1 MTTLVSGVVQRQ
13 AQALPVTS
21 RPEATDRPLLKPG
34 MQADEVVDLRLELN
48 LAGADPALPMGTFFD
63 QQVRSAVV
71 AFQSSVGL
79 VPDGH
84 VGPKTWGALDFVAR
98 DRVPQADERNEMS
111 ARLTAALRA
120 KRAGDI
126 LGAAAIL
133 RTLDRAGNIPPEVRP
148 SFLFPLAECE
158 HQLGDFQEAT
168 RLYLEL
174 VAAPTTDDDTRR
186 NASQR
191 LREARLRQPPGK
203 LETEISGERREALK
217 TAGGPEATDRPLLKP
232 GMDAKEVVDLRL
244 ELNLAGAIPALSMGT
259 LYDDRVRTAVLEF
272 QRSAGLTPDGH
283 VGPKTWGAL
292 DFIARDRIP
301 DRTQR
306 DETSARFNAGLAL
319 KRAGDL
325 VGAAVIFRS
334 LYSTPNIPPE
344 VRPIFARA
352 LAECEHL
359 LGNFDEAIGLYLEFA
374 AAPALDD
381 ADRRIVSQRLR
392 EARLRQPPG
401 KLEITISD
409 ERRQEF
415 EREGRP
421 EATDRPLLKPGMSA
435 PEVVDLRLELN
446 LAGANPAVPMG
457 LFYDEPL
464 RTAVLAFQRS
474 AGLVTDGHVGPKTW
488 GALDFIARDRI
499 PDPAERDAFL
509 ATLTVAVRAKRAGDV
524 VGAAALL
531 RTLYRNPKLSPEVRT
546 ALRLPAR
553 RMRARTWEL
562 RRGNQPL
569 PRAARC
575 APDRRHHPSR
585 RFAAPARG
593 TPPAAAGQ
601 ARERDQQRAQ
611 ADVQRAS
618 ALARSRRPRDRPA
631 TVRAAATTALGPKL
645 RQWPAWPPTTPS
657 SLARSRTCA
666 SSSARSAASCV
677 PSPAARGSSPCWT
690 RSSRLRSG
698 SAGPT
703 TAHSG
708 CSRTASCTWWPTTAR
723 PEGGEYDSEH
733 PHALDRTTAA
743 GRAAL
748 ERRPV
753 HIPDIR
759 ADPEYTYPGPP
770 VLPLD
775 ARRTDHGR
783 GRADRRGRRSS
794 AASRKPFTDEHIE
807 LVQTFADQAAIAI
820 TNARLIEAV
829 ERQRTE
835 LARFVSPQVAE
846 LISSRGW
853 RAAPGRTPRLHL
865 VPLLRPARL
874 HRLRRDGR
882 ARGAVRR
889 PPRVPR
895 RARRAHPGVRRTLE
909 HFAGDGVM
917 VFFNDP
923 LAGRGPR
930 ASGGPAGARRT
941 GAVRRARPRAGESA
955 EPSSGS
961 ESASRPATRRSAGSA
976 SRAATTT
983 ARSGR

>member
-1 MTTLVSGVVQRQ
+1 MRSTEDGAAVVGDPARARELVLQSLELARALELPWVLKTPLSGYAAAWQDRGISSRRQRETAPARKLRRPSPSEPANRAADETKTSESPLIHLQRTAGNAAVTTLVSGVVLRQ

-98 DRVPQADERNEMS
+98 DRVPQADERNDMS
-111 ARLTAALRA
+111 TRLTAALRA
-120 KRAGDI
+120 KRAGDL

-301 DRTQR
+301 DRAQR

-334 LYSTPNIPPE
+334 LYNTPNIPPE

-488 GALDFIARDRI
+488 GALDFIARDRT

-509 ATLTVAVRAKRAGDV
+509 ATLTVATRAKRAGDV

-531 RTLYRNPKLSPEVRT
+531 RTLYRNPKLSPEVRMHFVFPLAECEH
-546 ALRLPAR
+546 ALGNFDEAISLFL
-553 RMRARTWEL
+553 EL
-562 RRGNQPL
+562 L
-569 PRAARC
+569 
-575 APDRRHHPSR
+575 
-585 RFAAPARG
+585 AAPLIDDTTR
-593 TPPAAAGQ
+593 
-601 ARERDQQRAQ
+601 RD
-611 ADVQRAS
+611 AS
-618 ALARSRRPRDRPA
+618 
-631 TVRAAATTALGPKL
+631 
-645 RQWPAWPPTTPS
+645 Q
-657 SLARSRTCA
+657 
-666 SSSARSAASCV
+666 
-677 PSPAARGSSPCWT
+677 
-690 RSSRLRSG
+690 RLR
-698 SAGPT
+698 
-703 TAHSG
+703 
-708 CSRTASCTWWPTTAR
+708 
-723 PEGGEYDSEH
+723 
-733 PHALDRTTAA
+733 
-743 GRAAL
+743 
-748 ERRPV
+748 
-753 HIPDIR
+753 
-759 ADPEYTYPGPP
+759 
-770 VLPLD
+770 
-775 ARRTDHGR
+775 
-783 GRADRRGRRSS
+783 
-794 AASRKPFTDEHIE
+794 
-807 LVQTFADQAAIAI
+807 
-820 TNARLIEAV
+820 EA
-829 ERQRTE
+829 
-835 LARFVSPQVAE
+835 
-846 LISSRGW
+846 
-853 RAAPGRTPRLHL
+853 
-865 VPLLRPARL
+865 
-874 HRLRRDGR
+874 RLRR
-882 ARGAVRR
+882 
-889 PPRVPR
+889 PP
-895 RARRAHPGVRRTLE
+895 AKLE
-909 HFAGDGVM
+909 SEISSERKQAFIA
-917 VFFNDP
+917 
-923 LAGRGPR
+923 L
-930 ASGGPAGARRT
+930 
-941 GAVRRARPRAGESA
+941 
-955 EPSSGS
+955 PS
-961 ESASRPATRRSAGSA
+961 
-976 SRAATTT
+976 
-983 ARSGR
+983 